1 MATEWLQ
8 QYSQTDIARSP
19 RHASGILRDG
29 LYKSC
34 SRSHVG
40 SYNLSDRSYPDS
52 IEPDEDDLDLEGFA
66 ITSGKLS
73 QPMNVPLYNH
83 GGSNCADFGGDGSA
97 SMEDDNALEIFMQK
111 RRPSISFDPK
121 VRLNDG
127 YEADLK
133 GALPKLSIKTRPRG
147 KSVLDVIDK
156 AQNRGRARSEN
167 DSQEYDPNTGERLDE
182 KEEREKQQMRSAKYT
197 ANQSRWPLLQS
208 TVDELASETPQESS
222 VSQESVSL
230 TSKATLSPE
239 IEEARTPVDIE
250 TTISPFNIS
259 SPLAD
264 WITTKPKDIP
274 KQLPLRSKSYALERN
289 NSYASRFIRASR
301 RSTNSNSAS
310 PASAFLSRYLPTSPI
325 SQPDDEGQEIGDY
338 VLGREIGFGGFS
350 IIREAFTISG
360 QERVVRAVKIVRK
373 NIIGRNEQENDTLQA
388 EFEHEVEIWRSLSHP
403 YILPLFAV
411 YNTELATFAITQL
424 NTGGTLFDAVRSNRS
439 GLDPKLSRRYAFQ
452 LAAALR
458 YLHED
463 MHIVHRDLKLEN
475 CLVDMSGE
483 DARAT
488 GGKIL
493 LCDFGLA
500 DYVNTEMGLSGR
512 QAYKG
517 SHPSGTGSDPK
528 TPVTA
533 THIIGPAGTSTN
545 FTGSL
550 PYAAPELL
558 ESDEGLLSTS
568 VDMWAYGVVL
578 FAMMMGK
585 LPFSHTFAPRLR
597 LMILGGDWDK
607 NGLRQKEEN
616 AGDESYGLH
625 QLESPDSISCTPN
638 PLQGLSEVVERCM
651 ELDPLTR
658 WDIQD
663 VLCSQWLREEVERTD
678 VLGLGSE

>member
-1 MATEWLQ
+1 MYE
-8 QYSQTDIARSP
+8 
-19 RHASGILRDG
+19 
-29 LYKSC
+29 SC
-34 SRSHVG
+34 SRSHIG
-40 SYNLSDRSYPDS
+40 SYNLSERSYPDS
-52 IEPDEDDLDLEGFA
+52 IEPDEDDFGGFA
-66 ITSGKLS
+66 VTSGKLS
-73 QPMNVPLYNH
+73 QPINVPLYNH
-83 GGSNCADFGGDGSA
+83 GGSNCADFGGEGSG
-97 SMEDDNALEIFMQK
+97 SIEDDNALEIFMQK

-127 YEADLK
+127 FEADLK
-133 GALPKLSIKTRPRG
+133 NAVPKLSIKTRPRG
-147 KSVLDVIDK
+147 KSLLDEMAK
-156 AQNRGRARSEN
+156 AQDRGRTRSEN
-167 DSQEYDPNTGERLDE
+167 DSQEYDPDTGERLDE
-182 KEEREKQQMRSAKYT
+182 KEEREKRRRRSAKYT
-197 ANQSRWPLLQS
+197 ANQPRWPLLQS
-208 TVDELASETPQESS
+208 TVDELASETPQEPS

-239 IEEARTPVDIE
+239 IEEVRTPVDIE
-250 TTISPFNIS
+250 TTVSPFNIS

-274 KQLPLRSKSYALERN
+274 RQLSLRSRSYAIERN
-289 NSYASRFIRASR
+289 NSYTSRFVRASR

-310 PASAFLSRYLPTSPI
+310 PASAFLSKYIPVSPS
-325 SQPDDEGQEIGDY
+325 SQPDDEGQEIGDW

-360 QERVVRAVKIVRK
+360 QERVARAVKIVRK
-373 NIIGRNEQENDTLQA
+373 NIIGRDEQENDTLQA

-411 YNTELATFAITQL
+411 YNTEFATFAITQL
-424 NTGGTLFDAVRSNRS
+424 NTGGTLFDAVRTNRS
-439 GLDPKLSRRYAFQ
+439 GLDPKLSKRYAFQ

-475 CLVDMSGE
+475 CLVDMSSE
-483 DARAT
+483 DARET

-500 DYVNTEMGLSGR
+500 DYVNAEIGLPGR

-517 SHPSGTGSDPK
+517 AHPSGTGSDPRI
-528 TPVTA
+528 PATA
-533 THIIGPAGTSTN
+533 THVIGPADTSTN

-578 FAMMMGK
+578 FAMTMGK

-597 LMILGGDWDK
+597 LMILGEDWDK
-607 NGLRQKEEN
+607 NGLRQKEDN

-625 QLESPDSISCTPN
+625 QLESSDYISCTPN
-638 PLQGLSEVVERCM
+638 QLQGLSELVERCM

-663 VLCSQWLREEVERTD
+663 VLCSQWLREEVEKTD
-678 VLGLGSE
+678 VVGLHSE